1 MKVGLS
7 AKILSASAYLFGIP
21 ALYIILTVQKKDD
34 FVRRHGSQ
42 AFLLWIAFFVIFF
55 MIRMVIDWF
64 WRRAY
69 TPGLARLE
77 TTAVF
82 LMGCYA
88 VFCAWRTML
97 GREFKIP

>member
-1 MKVGLS
+1 MKVGIP

-42 AFLLWIAFFVIFF
+42 AFLLWISFFVIFF
-55 MIRMVIDWF
+55 VIRMAIDWL
-64 WRRAY
+64 WSRAY
-69 TPGLARLE
+69 VPGLAWLE
-77 TTAVF
+77 IAAVF
-82 LMGCYA
+82 LIGCYA